1 MMQMTLA
8 TMFLVAI
15 AMMACGPSAL
25 PTESGSST
33 NSAQPEESDP
43 ALLLDEKSAIS
54 ILQTFLHECLLGWDA
69 VYSPNQ
75 IPTSEQEKKSWLMD
89 LATGTSGEFDWSASY
104 HGVTEVPDTAN
115 RITGTTTEAE
125 TWLVI
130 GPGLERAGSQLVVP
144 GRWKVYAGYRRAYYL
159 DASARLAYEEFNEW
173 KNRGRSSCY
182 R

>member
-1 MMQMTLA
+1 MAMC
-8 TMFLVAI
+8 LVAI
-15 AMMACGPSAL
+15 AMMACGPSA
-25 PTESGSST
+25 TTSESESST
-33 NSAQPEESDP
+33 NQKQPAESDP
-43 ALLLDEKSAIS
+43 ALLLSEESAIS

-75 IPTSEQEKKSWLMD
+75 IPTSEQEKKSWLID
-89 LATGTSGEFDWSASY
+89 LATRTSGDFDWSASY

-130 GPGLERAGSQLVVP
+130 GPGLERAESQLVVP

-159 DASARLAYEEFNEW
+159 DAPARLAYEEFNKW
-173 KNRGRSSCY
+173 LNRGMSSCY